1 MQMLRISIVI
11 PAFNEEENV
20 PLICSILESVLEK
33 EDINYDIIVVDDG
46 STDNTWEVI
55 EQLHR
60 AKGNVGGIKLSRNF
74 GHQNALM
81 AGLHVAK
88 GDAVIT
94 MDADLQHPP
103 EVIPQLIEAWQ
114 EGYKI
119 VNTRRTETE
128 EEPFLKRLSSK
139 AFYKTFSWL
148 TKSTIKSGMADFRLL
163 DRKVVDELKG
173 FSEIHIFLRGLVQWI
188 GFPVTEICYSA
199 HARKSGRT
207 KYGWRRML
215 GFSVAGITS
224 FTILPLRISILLG
237 LVTAILAFTELCYVL
252 FSALVLKTTVA
263 GWASTLAVIS
273 FLFGILF
280 IVLGVIGEY
289 IGRIFELTKARPL
302 YLVEKSL
309 CVSDDC
315 TVESQDQPTEL

>member
-1 MQMLRISIVI
+1 MSRISIVI

-20 PLICSILESVLEK
+20 PLACKTIESALEK
-33 EDINYDIIVVDDG
+33 EDIDYDIIVVDDG
-46 STDNTWEVI
+46 STDKTWETI

-60 AKGNVGGIKLSRNF
+60 AKGNIGGIKLSRNF

-103 EVIPQLIEAWQ
+103 EIIPQLIESWQ

-128 EEPFLKRLSSK
+128 NEPFMKRLTSK

-148 TKSTIKSGMADFRLL
+148 TRSTIKAGMADFRLL

-188 GFPVTEICYSA
+188 GFPVTEISYSA
-199 HARKSGRT
+199 HARKSGKT
-207 KYGWRRML
+207 KYGLRRML
-215 GFSVAGITS
+215 GFSLAGITS
-224 FTILPLRISILLG
+224 FTILPLRISVVLG

-252 FSALVLKTTVA
+252 FSALVLKTTVP
-263 GWASTLAVIS
+263 GWASILVVIS
-273 FLFGILF
+273 FLFGVLF
-280 IVLGVIGEY
+280 IILGVIGEY
-289 IGRIFELTKARPL
+289 IGRIFEVTKARPL
-302 YLVEKSL
+302 YIVEDSL
-309 CVSDDC
+309 NTSDD
-315 TVESQDQPTEL
+315 SSIL

>member
-1 MQMLRISIVI
+1 MSRISIVI

-20 PLICSILESVLEK
+20 PLICNILESVLEK
-33 EDINYDIIVVDDG
+33 GNINYDIIVVDDG
-46 STDNTWEVI
+46 STDNTWKVI

-103 EVIPQLIEAWQ
+103 EVILQLIESWQ

-128 EEPFLKRLSSK
+128 EEPLLKRLSSK

-148 TKSTIKSGMADFRLL
+148 TKSSIKAGMADFRLL

-173 FSEIHIFLRGLVQWI
+173 FSEFHIFLRGLVQWI

-207 KYGWRRML
+207 QYGWRRML
-215 GFSVAGITS
+215 GFSLAGITS

-237 LVTAILAFTELCYVL
+237 LITSILAFAELCYVL
-252 FSALVLKTTVA
+252 FSALVSKSIVA

-289 IGRIFELTKARPL
+289 IGRIFEVTKGRPV
-302 YLVEKSL
+302 YIVEKSL
-309 CVSDDC
+309 DID
-315 TVESQDQPTEL
+315 